1 MEQASAKKTAAM
13 KVGDA
18 DYRAVLHDNAASLE
32 LEVTRD
38 PSGDLYA
45 NSWDDS
51 TFNPATVFAQLE
63 AKKFTASFSKVPHFF
78 CITIELLFYY
88 YPFYNCL

>member
-1 MEQASAKKTAAM
+1 MEQASAKKTAAV

-18 DYRAVLHDNAASLE
+18 DFRAVLHDNAASLE

-51 TFNPATVFAQLE
+51 TFNPATVYAQLE
-63 AKKFTASFSKVPHFF
+63 TKKFTASFSKVPQF
-78 CITIELLFYY
+78 LFSLNCMIIILIL
-88 YPFYNCL
+88 PF